1 MSIKK
6 LFIITI
12 VYMFVCIVSNS
23 NEINIVAKVD
33 NIIITNFDVQSQKKY
48 LLIYNKKLNNLS
60 KKEFNELSK
69 NSLIREKI
77 KQKEINKF
85 FKIEDENLGEKLI
98 KDSYLNQG
106 FKNKSEYLNFI
117 QSEKLEY
124 SILKEKLIIEKL
136 WNTLIFEKYSNKVKI
151 NEKEISRK
159 IKLFYENQAKI
170 YELNISEI
178 IFDYDT
184 EYKELIKFIKS
195 YDFESAALKYSISD
209 SSSKGGEIGWVNP
222 NNIALDLKN
231 MILNLEI
238 GEISKPLK
246 IPNGTIIVK
255 LNSKREINS
264 EIDLDQ
270 EIKKQLIYEK
280 NRQLKSFSLN
290 YYNKIKKNTVINEY

>member
-1 MSIKK
+1 
-6 LFIITI
+6 
-12 VYMFVCIVSNS
+12 MFVCIVSNS

>member
-6 LFIITI
+6 LFVITI
-12 VYMFVCIVSNS
+12 VYLFFCEVSKS
-23 NEINIVAKVD
+23 NEVKIVAKVD

-69 NSLIREKI
+69 NSLIKENI

-85 FKIEDENLGEKLI
+85 FKIEDEDLGEKLI
-98 KDSYLNQG
+98 RDSYLNQG

-117 QSEKLEY
+117 KNEKLEY
-124 SILKEKLIIEKL
+124 SILKKKLIIAKL
-136 WNTLIFEKYSNKVKI
+136 WNTLIFEKYSNRVKI
-151 NEKEISRK
+151 DEKEISRK

-178 IFDYDT
+178 IFSYDT
-184 EYKELIKFIKS
+184 EYEELIKFIKN
-195 YDFESAALKYSISD
+195 YNFESAALKYSISD
-209 SSSKGGEIGWVNP
+209 SSAKGGKIGWVNP
-222 NNIALDLKN
+222 NNIADELKN

-246 IPNGTIIVK
+246 IPNGTLILK
-255 LNSKREINS
+255 LNSKREINT
-264 EIDLDQ
+264 EIDLNE
-270 EIKKQLIYEK
+270 EIRKQLAYEK
-280 NRQLKSFSLN
+280 NRQLKNFSLN

>member
-1 MSIKK
+1 
-6 LFIITI
+6 
-12 VYMFVCIVSNS
+12 MFVCIVSNS

-33 NIIITNFDVQSQKKY
+33 NIIITNLDVQSQKKY

-98 KDSYLNQG
+98 KDTYLNQG

-117 QSEKLEY
+117 KSEKLEY

-136 WNTLIFEKYSNKVKI
+136 WNTLIFEKYNNRVKI
-151 NEKEISRK
+151 NEKEIAKK
-159 IKLFYENQAKI
+159 IKLFYEKQAKI

-222 NNIALDLKN
+222 NNIAVDSN

-246 IPNGTIIVK
+246 IPNGTII
-255 LNSKREINS
+255 
-264 EIDLDQ
+264 
-270 EIKKQLIYEK
+270 
-280 NRQLKSFSLN
+280 
-290 YYNKIKKNTVINEY
+290 

>member
-1 MSIKK
+1 
-6 LFIITI
+6 
-12 VYMFVCIVSNS
+12 MFVCIVSNS

-184 EYKELIKFIKS
+184 EYKELIKFIKN